1 MIAASCCHPIDTI
14 KIRLQLQ
21 KPLADGTKKYKG
33 MISGIGVIA
42 KEEGVRHGVYRGIES
57 ALLRESI
64 YSTLRLGMYEPIKRA
79 TGVQKDS
86 GLMYKFMA
94 GSLSGLIASGIANP
108 MDLLKVRMQ
117 AHQGES
123 QSFKWHVDKV
133 YTEYGLKGFYRG
145 VGPTMLRAMLGN
157 GSKLGVYDWIKHK
170 IIALNVL
177 PDGVAIQ
184 GMSSVFATLVQAIV
198 TCPVDNIKTRIMN
211 QQAGGIKYGGIVQC
225 VGIMWRSEGGFV
237 AFYRGIGP
245 TWARFA
251 PFTTIQMICWE
262 QMRRFSG
269 LSGI

>member
-1 MIAASCCHPIDTI
+1 
-14 KIRLQLQ
+14 
-21 KPLADGTKKYKG
+21 

-123 QSFKWHVDKV
+123 
-133 YTEYGLKGFYRG
+133 
-145 VGPTMLRAMLGN
+145 
-157 GSKLGVYDWIKHK
+157 
-170 IIALNVL
+170 
-177 PDGVAIQ
+177 
-184 GMSSVFATLVQAIV
+184 
-198 TCPVDNIKTRIMN
+198 
-211 QQAGGIKYGGIVQC
+211 
-225 VGIMWRSEGGFV
+225 
-237 AFYRGIGP
+237 
-245 TWARFA
+245 
-251 PFTTIQMICWE
+251 
-262 QMRRFSG
+262 
-269 LSGI
+269 